1 MRIKRIVFI
10 LACTLVSTLLRAQT
24 GKEGV
29 EAPTSESAA
38 QYPSEWAP
46 GPERTS
52 LPAWA
57 TPGRIRFARWDGGP
71 LETAKYILSGYPG
84 FNPPIPDYIYALANW
99 YDPRTVSLLR
109 EANVNLI
116 WVTFSNGFSDQ
127 TERPQQELARRYIEE
142 CHRQGIHVMAYES
155 IANMFW
161 EDMYEHMPESR
172 DWVRLGKDGK
182 PVPYGSGDYTKM
194 GRVTRYMADVSN
206 PGWRELLRR
215 RIDLAI
221 DAGADGVMY
230 DNNFGGHLDEIYQD
244 IYRYATTRKSDFL
257 LMGNFHRNTYVLN
270 RLVNIFTTEDGIE
283 PGVWED
289 TSNPRLVKTYL
300 LPVGSGFLV
309 NNIGLFRINCA
320 LSDGWKPMMVENE
333 RREKGVRYTGPMS
346 ATRYPL
352 SLAEGMMFGVASEL
366 FETGT
371 FGHGLFRAEPETMS
385 IWQAIGRYNRFFADN
400 EEYYVGAHS
409 VASLVVISDN
419 SSQGVELLNGL
430 ASRNVIY
437 DVIYEKDVTP
447 EKLKPY
453 AAVALVTAEMARD
466 RSVKALEEY
475 EAQGG
480 KVISVGSVAT
490 QDERGNPR
498 PQPHFLRTKIGR
510 GECLY
515 FEKLPTL
522 DDLARTLQAADRRSV
537 VSVVAPKGVL
547 YNVVEQPKTGRVIVH
562 LLNYTLHP
570 VQSVQVTAHGDFG
583 TARLLTPDSVRQP
596 LRVTGPASATTS
608 VEVPSLEI
616 YSILVFDPREGNR

>member
-24 GKEGV
+24 GNEGV
-29 EAPTSESAA
+29 EAPTSENAA
-38 QYPSEWAP
+38 HYPSEWAP

-52 LPAWA
+52 LPEWA

-182 PVPYGSGDYTKM
+182 PVPYGSGNYTKM

-289 TSNPRLVKTYL
+289 TSNPAIGQD
-300 LPVGSGFLV
+300 LPVTGREWVPGKQYRAVPNQLRPLRRLEADDGGERAAGEGRTIHGANVGYPLPVVTGGEHDVWSR
-309 NNIGLFRINCA
+309 FRIVRKRDLWPRPVSRGARSHVDLAGHRSLQPVLCRQRGILCGCA
-320 LSDGWKPMMVENE
+320 F
-333 RREKGVRYTGPMS
+333 RRV
-346 ATRYPL
+346 TRRDSRQQQPRRRI
-352 SLAEGMMFGVASEL
+352 AEWPRQPQRDIRRNL
-366 FETGT
+366 
-371 FGHGLFRAEPETMS
+371 RAGCHTRK
-385 IWQAIGRYNRFFADN
+385 A
-400 EEYYVGAHS
+400 
-409 VASLVVISDN
+409 
-419 SSQGVELLNGL
+419 
-430 ASRNVIY
+430 
-437 DVIYEKDVTP
+437 
-447 EKLKPY
+447 
-453 AAVALVTAEMARD
+453 
-466 RSVKALEEY
+466 KALCCGRL
-475 EAQGG
+475 ADGG
-480 KVISVGSVAT
+480 NGS
-490 QDERGNPR
+490 
-498 PQPHFLRTKIGR
+498 
-510 GECLY
+510 
-515 FEKLPTL
+515 
-522 DDLARTLQAADRRSV
+522 
-537 VSVVAPKGVL
+537 
-547 YNVVEQPKTGRVIVH
+547 
-562 LLNYTLHP
+562 
-570 VQSVQVTAHGDFG
+570 
-583 TARLLTPDSVRQP
+583 
-596 LRVTGPASATTS
+596 
-608 VEVPSLEI
+608 
-616 YSILVFDPREGNR
+616 

>member
-1 MRIKRIVFI
+1 
-10 LACTLVSTLLRAQT
+10 
-24 GKEGV
+24 
-29 EAPTSESAA
+29 
-38 QYPSEWAP
+38 
-46 GPERTS
+46 
-52 LPAWA
+52 
-57 TPGRIRFARWDGGP
+57 
-71 LETAKYILSGYPG
+71 
-84 FNPPIPDYIYALANW
+84 
-99 YDPRTVSLLR
+99 
-109 EANVNLI
+109 
-116 WVTFSNGFSDQ
+116 
-127 TERPQQELARRYIEE
+127 
-142 CHRQGIHVMAYES
+142 
-155 IANMFW
+155 
-161 EDMYEHMPESR
+161 
-172 DWVRLGKDGK
+172 
-182 PVPYGSGDYTKM
+182 M

-244 IYRYATTRKSDFL
+244 IYRYAAARKSNFL
-257 LMGNFHRNTYVLN
+257 LMGNFHLNTYVLN

-283 PGVWED
+283 PGVWGD
-289 TSNPRLVKTYL
+289 TSNRRLVKTYL
-300 LPVGSGFLV
+300 LPVGNGFLV

-352 SLAEGMMFGVASEL
+352 SLAESMMFGVASEL
-366 FETGT
+366 FENGA
-371 FGHGLFRAEPETMS
+371 FGHDLFRAEPETMS

-409 VASLVVISDN
+409 VASLAMILDN
-419 SSQGVELLNGL
+419 NSQGVELLNGL
-430 ASRNVIY
+430 AGRNVIY
-437 DVIYEKDVTP
+437 NVIYEQDVTP

-453 AAVALVTAEMARD
+453 AAVALLTAEMVRG

-480 KVISVGSVAT
+480 KVISVGNVAT

-498 PQPHFLRTKIGR
+498 PQPPFLRTKTGR

-515 FEKLPTL
+515 FEKLPPIDELAQTL
-522 DDLARTLQAADRRSV
+522 LAADRRPL

-547 YNVVEQPKTGRVIVH
+547 YNFVEQPKSGRMIVH

-570 VQSVQVTAHGDFG
+570 AQSVQVTAHGDFG
-583 TARLLTPDSVRQP
+583 RVRLLTPDSMHEPV
-596 LRVTGPASATTS
+596 RVTGSSSTTTT
-608 VEVPSLEI
+608 VQVPSLEI
-616 YSILVFDPREGNR
+616 YSILVLDPREGNR